1 MDDLAALTRASAKLG
16 NNRLLVQAAGGN
28 TSIKE
33 DGVLWVKAS
42 GRWLAKAL
50 DEPIFAA
57 LDLPRLTRA
66 MALGDPAC
74 ETCDAFVRAD
84 LSAPSLRPSVE
95 TTLHAGL
102 PQRFVLH
109 VHCVE
114 TIANAVL
121 EDGAARVAP
130 LLDGLK
136 WQWVPYTRPG
146 FPLFRT
152 ITPGADIYVFANH
165 GLVVAADTLEAAVA
179 LVATV
184 GRRLARPIQAAPT
197 RSARG
202 VERAGYRFAAAAP
215 ALTEHGAKFAAAG
228 TLYPDHLVF
237 LGSGAAHIESV
248 VGAPPV
254 ILAPGFPPLVRE
266 DLAAA
271 PLALAEC
278 LGDVAARLA
287 PDDRPRYFTA
297 QQEYEL
303 THWDAEIYRHSLPGS
318 E

>member
-1 MDDLAALTRASAKLG
+1 MSDLEALARVSAEIG
-16 NNRLLVQAAGGN
+16 ANRLLIQAAGGN
-28 TSIKE
+28 TSVKVG
-33 DGVLWVKAS
+33 DVLWVKAS

-50 DEPIFAA
+50 DEPMFAA
-57 LDLPRLTRA
+57 LDLPRLTEA
-66 MALGDPAC
+66 MARADPAC

-84 LSAPSLRPSVE
+84 LSAPGLRPSVE

-109 VHCVE
+109 AHCVE

-121 EDGAARVAP
+121 DDGAARVAP
-130 LLDGLK
+130 RLDGLK
-136 WQWVPYTRPG
+136 WAWVPYTRPG

-152 ITPGADIYVFANH
+152 ITPGADVYVFANH

-179 LVATV
+179 LLATV
-184 GRRLARPIQAAPT
+184 GRRLARPVQAAPP

-202 VERAGYRFAAAAP
+202 VERAGYRFADAP
-215 ALTEHGAKFAAAG
+215 ALTPHGARFAAG
-228 TLYPDHLVF
+228 GSLYPDHLVF
-237 LGSGAAHIESV
+237 LGSGAAHIDSV
-248 VGAPPV
+248 VGSPPV
-254 ILAPGFPPLVRE
+254 IVAPGFPPLVRE
-266 DLAAA
+266 DLAPA
-271 PLALAEC
+271 PLALARC

-287 PDDRPRYFTA
+287 PDDRVRYFTA

-318 E
+318 Q

>member
-1 MDDLAALTRASAKLG
+1 MDDLAALARVSAELG
-16 NNRLLVQAAGGN
+16 GNRLLIQAAGGN
-28 TSIKE
+28 TSVKAG
-33 DGVLWVKAS
+33 GVLWVKAS

-57 LDLPRLTRA
+57 LDLPRLTEA

-74 ETCDAFVRAD
+74 ETCDTFVRAD
-84 LSAPSLRPSVE
+84 LSAPGLRPSVE

-114 TIANAVL
+114 TISNAVL
-121 EDGAARVAP
+121 EDGATRIAP
-130 LLDGLK
+130 LLEGLK
-136 WQWVPYTRPG
+136 WAWVPYTRPG
-146 FPLFRT
+146 FPLFQT

-165 GLVVAADTLEAAVA
+165 GLVVAADTIEAAVA
-179 LVATV
+179 LLATV
-184 GRRLARPIQAAPT
+184 GQRLARPLQTAPIRLA
-197 RSARG
+197 RSG
-202 VERAGYRFAAAAP
+202 ERAGYRFANAP
-215 ALTEHGAKFAAAG
+215 AQTSHGAKFAAAG

-237 LGSGAAHIESV
+237 LGSGAALIDSV
-248 VGAPPV
+248 VGSPPV

-266 DLAAA
+266 DLAPA

-278 LGDVAARLA
+278 LGDVAARFA
-287 PDDRPRYFTA
+287 PDDRLRYFTA

>member
-1 MDDLAALTRASAKLG
+1 MDDLAALARVSAELG
-16 NNRLLVQAAGGN
+16 SNRLLIQAAGGN
-28 TSIKE
+28 TSVKA

-42 GRWLAKAL
+42 GRWLGNAL

-74 ETCDAFVRAD
+74 ETCEAFELAD
-84 LSAPSLRPSVE
+84 LSGPGLRPSVE

-114 TIANAVL
+114 TISNAAL

-152 ITPGADIYVFANH
+152 ITPGADVYVFANH

-179 LVATV
+179 MVATV
-184 GRRLARPIQAAPT
+184 GRRLARPLQTAPNQP
-197 RSARG
+197 ARG
-202 VERAGYRFAAAAP
+202 FERAGYRFANAP
-215 ALTEHGAKFAAAG
+215 ALTPHGARFAAAG

-237 LGSGAAHIESV
+237 LGRGAAHIDNV
-248 VGAPPV
+248 VGSPPV
-254 ILAPGFPPLVRE
+254 ILAPGFPPLVRD
-266 DLAAA
+266 DLGPA
-271 PLALAEC
+271 PLAMAEC

-303 THWDAEIYRHSLPGS
+303 THWDAEIYRHSLTES

>member
-1 MDDLAALTRASAKLG
+1 MSDLQALARVSAELG
-16 NNRLLVQAAGGN
+16 GNRLLIQAAGGN
-28 TSIKE
+28 TSVKV

-57 LDLPRLTRA
+57 LDLPKLTQA

-74 ETCDAFVRAD
+74 ETCDAFVRPD
-84 LSAPSLRPSVE
+84 LSAPGLRPSVE

-114 TIANAVL
+114 TISNAVL
-121 EDGAARVAP
+121 EDGATRVAP
-130 LLDGLK
+130 LLAGLK
-136 WQWVPYTRPG
+136 WTWVPYIRPG

-152 ITPGADIYVFANH
+152 ITPGADVYVFANH
-165 GLVVAADTLEAAVA
+165 GLVVAADTIEAAVA
-179 LVATV
+179 LLADV
-184 GRRLARPIQAAPT
+184 GRRLARPIQPAPVRPA
-197 RSARG
+197 RSA
-202 VERAGYRFAAAAP
+202 ERAGYRFANAP
-215 ALTEHGAKFAAAG
+215 ALTLYGAKFAAAG
-228 TLYPDHLVF
+228 TLHPDHLVF
-237 LGSGAAHIESV
+237 LGSGAALIDSV
-248 VGAPPV
+248 VGTPPV

-266 DLAAA
+266 DLAPA

-278 LGDVAARLA
+278 LGEVAARFA

-297 QQEYEL
+297 QQESEL
-303 THWDAEIYRHSLPGS
+303 IHWDAEIYRHSQPS
-318 E
+318 WR

>member
-1 MDDLAALTRASAKLG
+1 MNDLTALARVSAELG
-16 NNRLLVQAAGGN
+16 RNRLLIQAAGGN
-28 TSIKE
+28 TSVKI
-33 DGVLWVKAS
+33 DDVLWVKAS

-50 DEPIFAA
+50 DEPVFAA
-57 LDLPRLTRA
+57 LDLPRLTEA
-66 MALGDPAC
+66 MAAGDPDC
-74 ETCDAFVRAD
+74 ETCDAFLRAD
-84 LSAPSLRPSVE
+84 LSASGLRPSVE

-136 WQWVPYTRPG
+136 WAWVPYTRPG
-146 FPLFRT
+146 FPLFQT
-152 ITPGADIYVFANH
+152 IAPGADVYIFANH

-179 LVATV
+179 LLETV
-184 GRRLARPIQAAPT
+184 GRRLARPIQAAPI

-202 VERAGYRFAAAAP
+202 VERPGYRFADAP
-215 ALTEHGAKFAAAG
+215 ALTPHGARFVAAG

-237 LGSGAAHIESV
+237 LGSGAAHIDSV
-248 VGAPPV
+248 VGSPPV
-254 ILAPGFPPLVRE
+254 IVAPGFPPLVRD
-266 DLAAA
+266 DLAPA
-271 PLALAEC
+271 PLALAKC

-287 PDDRPRYFTA
+287 PDDRVRYFTA

>member
-1 MDDLAALTRASAKLG
+1 MDDLAALARVSAELG
-16 NNRLLVQAAGGN
+16 SNRLLTQAAGGN
-28 TSIKE
+28 TSVKA

-42 GRWLAKAL
+42 GRWLANAL

-66 MALGDPAC
+66 IALGDPAC
-74 ETCDAFVRAD
+74 ETCDAFVRDD
-84 LSAPSLRPSVE
+84 LTAPGLRPSVE

-109 VHCVE
+109 LHCVE
-114 TIANAVL
+114 TISNAVL
-121 EDGAARVAP
+121 EDGAARIAP

-136 WQWVPYTRPG
+136 WEWVPYTRPG

-152 ITPGADIYVFANH
+152 ISPGADIYVFANH

-179 LVATV
+179 MVATV
-184 GRRLARPIQAAPT
+184 GRRLARPIQIAPT
-197 RSARG
+197 RSAHG
-202 VERAGYRFAAAAP
+202 VERAGYRFADAP
-215 ALTEHGAKFAAAG
+215 KLTSHGARFVAAG

-237 LGSGAAHIESV
+237 LGSGAALIDSV

-266 DLAAA
+266 DLTPA

-287 PDDRPRYFTA
+287 PDDRPRYLTA
-297 QQEYEL
+297 RQEYDL
-303 THWDAEIYRHSLPGS
+303 THWDAEIYRQTLPGA

>member
-1 MDDLAALTRASAKLG
+1 MDDLAALARVSAELG
-16 NNRLLVQAAGGN
+16 RNRLLIQAAGGN
-28 TSIKE
+28 TSVKIG
-33 DGVLWVKAS
+33 DVLWVKAS

-57 LDLPRLTRA
+57 LDLPRLTEA
-66 MALGDPAC
+66 MALRDPAC

-84 LSAPSLRPSVE
+84 LSAPGLRPSVE
-95 TTLHAGL
+95 TTLHGGL

-114 TIANAVL
+114 TISNAVL
-121 EDGAARVAP
+121 DDGAARLAP
-130 LLDGLK
+130 LLEGLK
-136 WQWVPYTRPG
+136 WAWVPYIRPG
-146 FPLFRT
+146 FPLFQT
-152 ITPGADIYVFANH
+152 ITPGADVYVFANH

-179 LVATV
+179 LLATV
-184 GRRLARPIQAAPT
+184 GRRLARPLQTAPT
-197 RSARG
+197 RSAVG
-202 VERAGYRFAAAAP
+202 VERAGYRFADAP
-215 ALTEHGAKFAAAG
+215 RLTMHGAKFAAAG

-237 LGSGAAHIESV
+237 LGSGAAHIDSV
-248 VGAPPV
+248 VGSPPV

-266 DLAAA
+266 DLAPA
-271 PLALAEC
+271 PLALAQC

-287 PDDRPRYFTA
+287 PDDRLRYFTA

-318 E
+318 A

>member
-1 MDDLAALTRASAKLG
+1 MDDLAALARVSAELG
-16 NNRLLVQAAGGN
+16 ANRLLIQAAGGN
-28 TSIKE
+28 TSVKT

-57 LDLPRLTRA
+57 LDLPRLTDA

-84 LSAPSLRPSVE
+84 LSAPGLRPSVE

-121 EDGAARVAP
+121 EDGASRIAP

-136 WQWVPYTRPG
+136 WAWVPYTRPG
-146 FPLFRT
+146 FPLFQT
-152 ITPGADIYVFANH
+152 ITPGADVYVFANH

-179 LVATV
+179 LLATV
-184 GRRLARPIQAAPT
+184 GRRLARPLQ
-197 RSARG
+197 
-202 VERAGYRFAAAAP
+202 
-215 ALTEHGAKFAAAG
+215 KFAAAC

-237 LGSGAAHIESV
+237 LGSGAALIDS
-248 VGAPPV
+248 GIGSPPV

-266 DLAAA
+266 DLAPA
-271 PLALAEC
+271 PLALAQC
-278 LGDVAARLA
+278 LGDVAARFA

>member
-1 MDDLAALTRASAKLG
+1 MRDLQALARVSAELG
-16 NNRLLVQAAGGN
+16 SNRLLIQAAGGN
-28 TSIKE
+28 TSVKT

-57 LDLPRLTRA
+57 LDLPRLTEA

-84 LSAPSLRPSVE
+84 LSAPGLRPSVE

-114 TIANAVL
+114 TISHAVL
-121 EDGAARVAP
+121 EDGAIRIAP

-136 WQWVPYTRPG
+136 WAWVPYTRPG

-152 ITPGADIYVFANH
+152 ITPGADVYVFANH
-165 GLVVAADTLEAAVA
+165 GLVVAADTIEAAVA
-179 LVATV
+179 LLADV
-184 GRRLARPIQAAPT
+184 GRRLARPLQTPPVRPA
-197 RSARG
+197 RSA
-202 VERAGYRFAAAAP
+202 ERAGYRFANAP
-215 ALTEHGAKFAAAG
+215 AQTSHGAKFAAAG

-237 LGSGAAHIESV
+237 LGSGAALIDSV
-248 VGAPPV
+248 VGTPPV

-266 DLAAA
+266 DLAPA

-278 LGDVAARLA
+278 LGDVAARFA

-318 E
+318 Q

>member
-1 MDDLAALTRASAKLG
+1 MDDLAALARVSAELG
-16 NNRLLVQAAGGN
+16 SNRLLVQAAGGN
-28 TSIKE
+28 TSVKA

-42 GRWLAKAL
+42 GRWLANAL

-74 ETCDAFVRAD
+74 ETCEAFVRAD
-84 LSAPSLRPSVE
+84 LSAPGLRPSVE

-121 EDGAARVAP
+121 EDGATRVAP

-146 FPLFRT
+146 FPLFQT

-179 LVATV
+179 LLATV
-184 GRRLARPIQAAPT
+184 GRRLARPLQAAPT
-197 RSARG
+197 RPAHG
-202 VERAGYRFAAAAP
+202 VERVGYRFADAP
-215 ALTEHGAKFAAAG
+215 ALTPHGARFAAAG

-237 LGSGAAHIESV
+237 LGSGAAHIDSV
-248 VGAPPV
+248 VGSPPI
-254 ILAPGFPPLVRE
+254 ILAPGFPPLVRD
-266 DLAAA
+266 DLAPA
-271 PLALAEC
+271 PLAMAEC

-287 PDDRPRYFTA
+287 PDDRLRYFTA

>member
-1 MDDLAALTRASAKLG
+1 MDNLSALARVSAELG
-16 NNRLLVQAAGGN
+16 GNRLLIQAAGGN
-28 TSIKE
+28 TSVKV
-33 DGVLWVKAS
+33 DGALWVKAS

-57 LDLPRLTRA
+57 LDLPRLTDA
-66 MALGDPAC
+66 MARGDPAC

-84 LSAPSLRPSVE
+84 LSGPGLRPSVE

-136 WQWVPYTRPG
+136 WAWVPYTRPG

-152 ITPGADIYVFANH
+152 ITPGADVYVFANH

-179 LVATV
+179 LLATV

-197 RSARG
+197 RPARG
-202 VERAGYRFAAAAP
+202 VERVGYRFADAP
-215 ALTEHGAKFAAAG
+215 ALTAHGARFAAAG

-237 LGSGAAHIESV
+237 LGSGAAHIDSV
-248 VGAPPV
+248 VGSPPV
-254 ILAPGFPPLVRE
+254 IVAPGFPPLVRE
-266 DLAAA
+266 DLAPA
-271 PLALAEC
+271 PLALAQC
-278 LGDVAARLA
+278 LGDVAARFA
-287 PDDRPRYFTA
+287 PDDRLRYFTA

>member
-1 MDDLAALTRASAKLG
+1 MDDLAALARVSAELG
-16 NNRLLVQAAGGN
+16 SNRLLVQAAGGN
-28 TSIKE
+28 TSVKD

-42 GRWLAKAL
+42 GRWLSKAL

-66 MALGDPAC
+66 IALADPAC
-74 ETCDAFVRAD
+74 ETCDAFLRDD
-84 LSAPSLRPSVE
+84 LTASGLRPSVE

-114 TIANAVL
+114 TISNAIL

-152 ITPGADIYVFANH
+152 ITPGADVYVFANH

-179 LVATV
+179 LLATV
-184 GRRLARPIQAAPT
+184 GRRLARPLQTAPA

-202 VERAGYRFAAAAP
+202 VERAGYRFADAP
-215 ALTEHGAKFAAAG
+215 ALTLHGARLAAAG
-228 TLYPDHLVF
+228 SFYPDHLVF
-237 LGSGAAHIESV
+237 LGSGAATIDEV
-248 VGAPPV
+248 VGSPPV

-266 DLAAA
+266 DLSPAQ
-271 PLALAEC
+271 LAMAEC

-297 QQEYEL
+297 REEHDL
-303 THWDAEIYRHSLPGS
+303 VHWDAEKYRLTLPGA